1 MVLIMLIRANP
12 GVGQDQV
19 NHKWQGDGIARIC
32 PRGWQE
38 KCLLEKSLQLSRKKA
53 NTNHRQTRAT
63 GAPFRVTLHEKNS
76 KKLPGSSFAIRSG
89 FPFGATWTGLY
100 SIDIEIQWLDST
112 A

>member
-63 GAPFRVTLHEKNS
+63 GAPFRVTLH
-76 KKLPGSSFAIRSG
+76 KKTAGNYRVLFLQFGQG
-89 FPFGATWTGLY
+89 FLLGPH
-100 SIDIEIQWLDST
+100 ELDYT